1 MIVLRKAPSL
11 RIIGNTVFYPGMNG
25 SITKE
30 LLKNESFKNEIEL
43 DIMKIIDS
51 KEPSIDP
58 PEIVAGDRNEN
69 REDAIDNPDI
79 DLINVILDKPAKEA
93 AAMVKDVLKIATIF
107 ALKESEKRTVVRA
120 AIEAQIKKLTQ

>member
-1 MIVLRKAPSL
+1 
-11 RIIGNTVFYPGMNG
+11 MNG